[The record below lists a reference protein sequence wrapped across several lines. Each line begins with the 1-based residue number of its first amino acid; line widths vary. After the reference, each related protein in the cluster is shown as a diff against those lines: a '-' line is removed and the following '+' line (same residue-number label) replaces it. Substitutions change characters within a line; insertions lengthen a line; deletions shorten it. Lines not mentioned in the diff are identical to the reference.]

1 MIDTYIN
8 ISNYIA
14 GPMHMNWFDLIMIM
28 IFWTVFTS
36 LIIRGYAKSI
46 N

>member
-14 GPMHMNWFDLIMIM
+14 GPMHMNWFDFIMIM
-28 IFWTVFTS
+28 IFWSVF
-36 LIIRGYAKSI
+36 IILVVGGYAKSL